1 MIEIGVKG
9 LAKKFA
15 AESIFTDITFDIQT
29 GQRIGMV
36 GSNGCGKT
44 TVFKI
49 ICGLETEDSGNI
61 SFRKGS
67 TIGYLQQVPD
77 EYPKLKVKE
86 VILKAFEEQLKLKQR
101 LNSLEK
107 SLEDAYETQANELMV
122 EYGELQSR
130 FEQIG
135 GYDIEVNLAKICSGL
150 KIAETMQKRQF
161 GTLSGGEK
169 TRVMLARILLEKPD
183 VLLLDEPTNHLD
195 IESVEWLED
204 FLSEYPGAV
213 LIISHDRFFLDRIVT
228 QIVEIE
234 AGKTTRYHG
243 NYSQYHTEK
252 ERRWL
257 VEFEDFKNIQKKIK
271 AMKAAAERFR
281 IWGRINTDNA
291 AHMAR
296 AKKLEA
302 KIEELQQID
311 KPKEKYKINM
321 AFNGSGRSANNVLKA
336 EKLSK
341 KYGEKILFRNSDF
354 LLKFG
359 ERICLIGPNG
369 SGKTTWLKMAMQ
381 KELPDGGS
389 IGLGSRVKL
398 GLLEQEVEFED
409 AELSVIETLRIEF
422 PMHEGEARNILAR
435 FLFRRDDVFKKI
447 SALSGGEKVRL
458 RICLLMQSDV
468 NFLMLDEPTNHL
480 DIESREMIEEA
491 LKDFKGTIL
500 FISHDRY
507 FINQAANSV
516 VALENFGLKRYL
528 GSYDYYR
535 EKRDR
540 QTIPTKAVIRK
551 VVNRIESE
559 MKQGFPK
566 QKQKKVNPFQ
576 LKKLEEE
583 IATLET
589 RSSVLDNQLAEY
601 SSDYTKLLEIHSIK
615 EQCDSKLE
623 NLLEQWEEMVEN

>member
-15 AESIFTDITFDIQT
+15 AESIFNDITFDIQT

-49 ICGLETEDSGNI
+49 ICGLETADSGNI

-77 EYPKLKVKE
+77 EYPALKVKE
-86 VILKAFEEQLKLKQR
+86 VILKAFEEQLKLQER
-101 LNSLEK
+101 LKSLEK
-107 SLEDAYETQANELMV
+107 SLEAAYETKASELMV

-135 GYDIEVNLAKICSGL
+135 GYHIEVNLAKICSGL
-150 KIAETMQKRQF
+150 KISDAMQMRQF
-161 GTLSGGEK
+161 ETLSGGEK

-228 QIVEIE
+228 QIVDIE
-234 AGKTTRYHG
+234 AGKSTRYHG
-243 NYSQYHTEK
+243 NYTQYHEEK

-257 VEFEDFKNIQKKIK
+257 AEFEDFKNIQKKIK

-281 IWGRINTDNA
+281 TWGRINTDNS

-321 AFNGSGRSANNVLKA
+321 AFGGSGRSANDVLKA

-341 KYGEKILFRNSDF
+341 KFGTKILFRNSDF

-359 ERICLIGPNG
+359 ERISLIGPNG

-381 KELPDGGS
+381 KEFPDSGAIS
-389 IGLGSRVKL
+389 LGSRVKL
-398 GLLEQEVEFED
+398 GLLEQEVEFAD
-409 AELSVIETLRIEF
+409 AELSVMETLRKEF

-507 FINQAANSV
+507 FINQTANSV

-535 EKRDR
+535 QQRDKVKVPNKYIKKAEPKVIQEKEV
-540 QTIPTKAVIRK
+540 Q
-551 VVNRIESE
+551 NFS
-559 MKQGFPK
+559 
-566 QKQKKVNPFQ
+566 KKKKRVNPFQ
-576 LKKLEEE
+576 IKKLEEE
-583 IATLET
+583 IANLET
-589 RSSVLDNQLAEY
+589 RSSELDNQMAEFA
-601 SSDYTKLLEIHSIK
+601 SDYNRLLELQEIK
-615 EQCDSKLE
+615 VQCDSKLE
-623 NLLEQWEEMVEN
+623 GLLEQWEEFSSI